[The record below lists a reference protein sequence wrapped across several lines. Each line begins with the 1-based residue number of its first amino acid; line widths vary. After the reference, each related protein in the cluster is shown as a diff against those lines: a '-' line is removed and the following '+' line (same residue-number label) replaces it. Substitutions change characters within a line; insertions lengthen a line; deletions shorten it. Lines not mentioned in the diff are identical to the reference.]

1 MDAMEPHSTRPQRWE
16 ELTLANNFMFAAEI
30 TSCNFCYRVFIL

>member
-1 MDAMEPHSTRPQRWE
+1 MGYRFKSFDKLEFSDDYI
-16 ELTLANNFMFAAEI
+16 FAAEI